1 MAEVVPIQGT
11 SDEGK
16 KRNVL
21 APIGLSIITLGI
33 YGIVW
38 YYKTNKELAEI
49 GKANGTDELGDSP
62 MTSVLA
68 VTIGA
73 IVIVPAL
80 VSRWN
85 TWQRQHKAAV
95 LLGREDVAFN
105 PVAGFILDFLVV
117 GSIVFQS
124 GQNKILD
131 VQAQVGPGTA
141 AAPLAPPPPPVAP
154 AV

>member
-11 SDEGK
+11 SEEGK
-16 KRNVL
+16 KRNIL

-49 GKANGTDELGDSP
+49 GRAHDTDELGDNP
-62 MTSVLA
+62 VTSVLA

-73 IVIVPAL
+73 IVVIPAL

-95 LLGREDVAFN
+95 LLGREDVAFS
-105 PVAGFILDFLVV
+105 PVAGFILDFFII
-117 GSIVFQS
+117 GSILFQN
-124 GQNKILD
+124 GQNKILE
-131 VQAQVGPGTA
+131 VQAQVGPGQA
-141 AAPLAPPPPPVAP
+141 APPLAPPPPPP

>member
-1 MAEVVPIQGT
+1 MAEVIPIQGT
-11 SDEGK
+11 DEEGK
-16 KRNVL
+16 KRNIL
-21 APIGLSIITLGI
+21 APLGLSIITLGI

-49 GKANGTDELGDSP
+49 GRARDTDELGDSP
-62 MTSVLA
+62 ITSVLA

-73 IVIVPAL
+73 IIIVPAL

-85 TWQRQHKAAV
+85 TWQRQHKAAI

-105 PVAGFILDFLVV
+105 PVAGFILDFFVI
-117 GSIVFQS
+117 GSILFQN

-141 AAPLAPPPPPVAP
+141 PQALAAEPV
-154 AV
+154 